1 MLRTQ
6 PHAYKLKTMFASSIR
21 EVYVVNIAQVSR
33 LLVCWLE
40 LVGADAHKCV
50 SRRCDRSLNHDGKY
64 IVEAEGFD
72 SRLELEL
79 TLIQTK
85 AHRKELT
92 ESALGSAGAWTCTH
106 LQCRRAGDV

>member
-6 PHAYKLKTMFASSIR
+6 LYAYELKTMFASSIR
-21 EVYVVNIAQVSR
+21 EVYVVNIARVSR
-33 LLVCWLE
+33 LLVCW
-40 LVGADAHKCV
+40 
-50 SRRCDRSLNHDGKY
+50 
-64 IVEAEGFD
+64 
-72 SRLELEL
+72 LELEL